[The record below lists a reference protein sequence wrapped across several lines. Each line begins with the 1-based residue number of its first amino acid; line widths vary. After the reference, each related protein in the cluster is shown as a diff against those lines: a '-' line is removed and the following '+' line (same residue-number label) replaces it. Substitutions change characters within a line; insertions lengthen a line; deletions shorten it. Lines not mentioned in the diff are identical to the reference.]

1 MRPNLTWVTLTLL
14 AACGAPDAPTQ
25 EDAAAT
31 ADMADALRAAPGWIT
46 GGCGDVLLFG
56 RNARDTRA
64 FFVNLP
70 NMASDSHTVG
80 RIRQTYTLPSPDV
93 SVSAE
98 DGLRLTSTTCVGAQ
112 PPQGPRVTRSW
123 EAVSGTVTV
132 DVTPTGLSPSAT
144 ATVTARN
151 VVFSDGA
158 GLTFTATSL
167 RVPLTSVG
175 FYPP

>member
-1 MRPNLTWVTLTLL
+1 MRPILTAAACAML
-14 AACGAPDAPTQ
+14 AACDAQAPDAADQ
-25 EDAAAT
+25 AAT

-46 GGCGDVLLFG
+46 GGCGDVLLYG
-56 RNARDTRA
+56 HNANDTRA

-70 NMASDSHTVG
+70 NMATDSHNLG
-80 RIRQTYTLPSPDV
+80 RVRHTYTLPSPDV
-93 SVSAE
+93 GVSAE
-98 DGLRLTSTTCVGAQ
+98 DGLRLTSTTCVGMQ

-123 EAVSGTVTV
+123 EAVSGTLTV
-132 DVTPTGLSPSAT
+132 DVVPTGLSPSAT

-167 RVPLTSVG
+167 RVPVTSVG

>member
-1 MRPNLTWVTLTLL
+1 MRLILTVAAAALL
-14 AACGAPDAPTQ
+14 AACEAPAPDAADQ
-25 EDAAAT
+25 AAA
-31 ADMADALRAAPGWIT
+31 ADMADALRVAPGWTT
-46 GGCGDVLLFG
+46 GGCGDVLLYG
-56 RNARDTRA
+56 RNANDTRA

-70 NMASDSHTVG
+70 GMATDSHTAG

-93 SVSAE
+93 SVTAE
-98 DGLRLTSTTCVGAQ
+98 DGFRLTATTCVGMQ
-112 PPQGPRVTRSW
+112 PPRGPRVTRSW
-123 EAVSGTVTV
+123 EAVSGSLTV
-132 DVTPTGLSPSAT
+132 DVNPTGLSPSAT

-167 RVPLTSVG
+167 RVPVTSVG